1 MDGDDDSYMEKS
13 RAFPPPGSLEHS
25 VDTHDAFGSTSA
37 GENISSGHGSAE
49 SGNAT
54 MVMPM
59 NTVFGGQPPIPGL
72 DQSVQGTVTLPPT
85 AMTTLFLSE
94 PHNVPR
100 GPSNPYRHAYTEGT
114 HSTASL
120 TLAGEATSSREGTG
134 SSSSTEEISTRP
146 HAKYRPLL
154 GPRPMGSKE
163 SRRHS
168 STPPSAFMS
177 MRQPLFDYER
187 QRQPPEQSDRMSV
200 KSFISRLRNG
210 RRASTQSMLTVR
222 GPSLSQSREGEAP
235 SPSSVA
241 VFSPSLLNPP
251 VTIIPPHPVLTFPR
265 GVTGNSYNPLVS
277 QTGEGPQ
284 DGPSGSSILWP
295 PATLP
300 PSPSPTDNSSMAE
313 GLLHP
318 RLSLSHGQS
327 HQASLTSL
335 RDHEDYTRPINGV
348 SLFSLR
354 L

>member
-1 MDGDDDSYMEKS
+1 MEKS

-25 VDTHDAFGSTSA
+25 ADTHDAFGSTSA
-37 GENISSGHGSAE
+37 GEHISSAHGSAE
-49 SGNAT
+49 SGTAT
-54 MVMPM
+54 MVAPM
-59 NTVFGGQPPIPGL
+59 NTVFGGQPPMPGL
-72 DQSVQGTVTLPPT
+72 DQSIQGAVAVPPT
-85 AMTTLFLSE
+85 AMTTLFISE
-94 PHNVPR
+94 PHSVSR
-100 GPSNPYRHAYTEGT
+100 GPSNSYRHVHTGGT
-114 HSTASL
+114 RSAASL
-120 TLAGEATSSREGTG
+120 TLAGESASSREGTG
-134 SSSSTEEISTRP
+134 SSSSTEDTSTRP
-146 HAKYRPLL
+146 HAKHRSFL

-168 STPPSAFMS
+168 STPPTAFMG

-187 QRQPPEQSDRMSV
+187 QPQPPEQSDRMSV

-210 RRASTQSMLTVR
+210 RRASAQSMLTVR
-222 GPSLSQSREGEAP
+222 RPSFSQSREGDAP
-235 SPSSVA
+235 GPSSVA

-251 VTIIPPHPVLTFPR
+251 VTIIPPHPILTFPR
-265 GVTGNSYNPLVS
+265 GVTGNSYNQLES
-277 QTGEGPQ
+277 QAGEGLQ
-284 DGPSGSSILWP
+284 EGPSGFPILWP

-318 RLSLSHGQS
+318 RLSLSQGQS

-348 SLFSLR
+348 SLFSSR